1 MTPELSDDDKAIL
14 VELLRETIERDRSP
28 LSPRVKR
35 PRGIVAKLGSARR
48 PAVPTMH

>member
-1 MTPELSDDDKAIL
+1 MPDDLTDNDTAIL
-14 VELLRETIERDRSP
+14 AELLRETIERDRFP